1 MDNIYETNINMNSRT
16 QGCPKELCI
25 LKNQSLS
32 VSHFNMEAVLFSG
45 FVYLICFLLHYL
57 RILYEY
63 YLMVFGFF
71 SEL

>member
-1 MDNIYETNINMNSRT
+1 MDSIYQTNINMNART

-25 LKNQSLS
+25 LENQSLS
-32 VSHFNMEAVLFSG
+32 VSHFNMEAVVFFSG
-45 FVYLICFLLHYL
+45 FLLHYL